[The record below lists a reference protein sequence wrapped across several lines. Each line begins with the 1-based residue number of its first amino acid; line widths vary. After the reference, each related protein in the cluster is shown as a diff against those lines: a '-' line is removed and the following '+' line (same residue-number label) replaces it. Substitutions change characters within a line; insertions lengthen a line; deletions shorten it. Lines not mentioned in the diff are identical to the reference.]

1 MIINGVLKY
10 FKSLSVGSGIE
21 STVRGLFTGQ
31 ARKTTLIYA
40 KDSALDSNKTLE
52 IDATVDFSIT
62 MDTKLL
68 DAPAENQVVYT
79 NGALRQPKKI
89 TIKCYLELDKLSQL
103 REIHRDIIPVWVVC
117 RKPIPSVINQKG
129 YYADADLYAVQ
140 SITIVDEG
148 YYNSVA
154 CTLVLR
160 EIQTFEY
167 QSEYLYNAKN
177 NTINKKPT
185 NKTQNVGTERSLG
198 FNKKTLFGFGAQKT
212 FDHNLRKDR

>member
-1 MIINGVLKY
+1 MIINGIVKY

-31 ARKTTLIYA
+31 PRKTTLIYA
-40 KDSALDSNKTLE
+40 KDLALDSNKTLE
-52 IDATVDFSIT
+52 IDATLDFSIT

-68 DAPAENQVVYT
+68 DTPAENQVVYT

-89 TIKCYLELDKLSQL
+89 TIKCYLELDKLNQL
-103 REIHRDIIPVWVVC
+103 REIHRNIIPVWVVC

-140 SITIVDEG
+140 SITITDEG
-148 YYNSVA
+148 FYNSVA

-167 QSEYLYNAKN
+167 KSEYLYNPKK
-177 NTINKKPT
+177 NTINRKPT
-185 NKTQNVGTERSLG
+185 NKTQNIGVKRSTGHDPFSIVGVGIT
-198 FNKKTLFGFGAQKT
+198 KKINDNLQK
-212 FDHNLRKDR
+212 